1 MDNDAPIVRATTD
14 LLWSLWT
21 ELGVNGVVRKHAQVI
36 IDPEALLLFSP
47 LLVASDPRL
56 LELIYSWCVKHHG
69 LIAPSR
75 LLGLRKT
82 LPPEV
87 TGPFD
92 CFAATVRA
100 NTPARWTIPKGASPW
115 STVPALRR
123 VSMDL
128 TRPALRTLRLRAI
141 LGVSARAD
149 VLGALLSE
157 PGEWVTA
164 SQLTPLGYSKRAIAL
179 ILHDLHEAR
188 LIDAQPEKNRIT
200 YRLAVGAELGALA
213 GPPASRPLAGST
225 SSASSPSP
233 TRSSR
238 IKRAC
243 PPSGVWRRTS
253 WWSRPAPW
261 PPGSTWRRRQRRP
274 AIPRRLRRRSVG
286 SSTILRAWRA
296 AAHPR
301 SRPQPYDDPPDPP
314 VRVQPR

>member
-1 MDNDAPIVRATTD
+1 MDSADTISRATTD

-75 LLGLRKT
+75 LSGLRKT

-213 GPPASRPLAGST
+213 GPPGLTNPRWLDVFSLVTLAHTLITHQARLPTLRRVAAHKLVEQARPFAARLNLAPPPKTAGDPEAFEEALRWFSQHLEGL
-225 SSASSPSP
+225 ASSSSP
-233 TRSSR
+233 AFAGPT
-238 IKRAC
+238 
-243 PPSGVWRRTS
+243 
-253 WWSRPAPW
+253 
-261 PPGSTWRRRQRRP
+261 
-274 AIPRRLRRRSVG
+274 
-286 SSTILRAWRA
+286 
-296 AAHPR
+296 
-301 SRPQPYDDPPDPP
+301 
-314 VRVQPR
+314 VR